1 MSAPGSPRPALPK
14 PRHPLPP
21 TNASALLFGAR
32 WRKRDSPNPVLRYFS
47 IQLTG
52 DNPHAEDSA
61 DRIPGQRPPGGTAI
75 ATFTI
80 ASTERWKNSAGE
92 PQEHTEWFN
101 IKVFGKR
108 AEVIAE
114 YLHKGGRIF
123 LEGRQRT
130 ESWDDKQSGGKKYM
144 MFVYADRV
152 DPASSR

>member
-1 MSAPGSPRPALPK
+1 MLSLGSQQPEPQKLRRRPPPTSASAPPSTAGWQRPDWP
-14 PRHPLPP
+14 
-21 TNASALLFGAR
+21 
-32 WRKRDSPNPVLRYFS
+32 DSPFRATS
-47 IQLTG
+47 QLQLQE
-52 DNPHAEDSA
+52 PHAEDSA
-61 DRIPGQRPPGGTAI
+61 DRISGQRPPGGTAI